1 MGKGCSLLVPGC
13 LLALPAG
20 QQAGWVLEGVG
31 MGLRLGF
38 WGVFLLFVAD
48 GWNPSVIPPGK
59 GREHLESSGR
69 ALTHPA
75 ASLTSYSWLSS
86 PSDKERAASV
96 GSDQW

>member
-13 LLALPAG
+13 LLALLAG
-20 QQAGWVLEGVG
+20 QRADCVLKGVG

-38 WGVFLLFVAD
+38 WGVFLLFAAD

-59 GREHLESSGR
+59 GQEHLESSGR
-69 ALTHPA
+69 ALTHLA

-96 GSDQW
+96 GSGQP